1 MYFKFQAK
9 VWEGTQLLKDFLLS
23 RPVSHVAHGAEG
35 TKAAGTVGG
44 AGRGWGSWH
53 SHKGEE

>member
-44 AGRGWGSWH
+44 AGRGWGGLAQS
-53 SHKGEE
+53 